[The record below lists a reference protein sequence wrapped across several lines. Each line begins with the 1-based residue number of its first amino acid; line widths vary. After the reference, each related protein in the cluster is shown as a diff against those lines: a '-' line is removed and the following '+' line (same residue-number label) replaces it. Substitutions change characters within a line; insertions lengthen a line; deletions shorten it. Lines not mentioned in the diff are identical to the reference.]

1 MMVSMNTKRPANNE
15 RLRQLV
21 EGAGLTQKEA
31 LALFNAPLGPAAYS
45 YDYWKGFFCDPTS
58 VRYKH
63 LRDDLLAHAEKVFG
77 KLQRST

>member
-1 MMVSMNTKRPANNE
+1 MVSMNTKQTNNE

-31 LALFNAPLGPAAYS
+31 LALFNAPLGPAGYS
-45 YDYWKGFFCDPTS
+45 FDYWKGFFCDPAAR
-58 VRYKH
+58 RYKH

-77 KLQRST
+77 KLQRSS